1 MADAAV
7 TAAAK
12 TKTTTKRSKTKT
24 EIASY
29 YLSHGTNGTKGSS
42 STGTT
47 GSNKPPPPPP
57 TIAPPHPPV
66 ALRNELKK
74 KACALR
80 CLVSVA
86 ELYVKDTPSP
96 SAAKFIRRELAKL
109 ESFNSN
115 MVSAISSSSSVDD
128 LSFNEGTSGVSN
140 LSSDGTP
147 PISMLPS
154 SACSSFSSDVGEDL
168 HVIREVLMESE
179 GTTMTDNGEED
190 AEEETERE
198 TDNPS
203 RPSLQPRQYPEEQ
216 QRRRRQRQSSESS
229 QPSQPSKEESEL
241 AKRVAELEA
250 LVRHQ
255 QLQHQQLQHQQQ
267 QQHAHQQHQHQREGG
282 RATDERE
289 ARSPRV
295 DKPAHMFDGG
305 LAEATFGVLI
315 SLDPQRFEDTF
326 GPRAR
331 CPSSICA
338 RHSGAGPAV

>member
-1 MADAAV
+1 M
-7 TAAAK
+7 
-12 TKTTTKRSKTKT
+12 
-24 EIASY
+24 
-29 YLSHGTNGTKGSS
+29 
-42 STGTT
+42 
-47 GSNKPPPPPP
+47 
-57 TIAPPHPPV
+57 
-66 ALRNELKK
+66 
-74 KACALR
+74 
-80 CLVSVA
+80 SVA

-109 ESFNSN
+109 ESFNST
-115 MVSAISSSSSVDD
+115 MVSASFSSSSSVDY
-128 LSFNEGTSGVSN
+128 SFNEETSGVSN

-179 GTTMTDNGEED
+179 GTTVTNNGEEEVEED
-190 AEEETERE
+190 AERETE
-198 TDNPS
+198 NPS
-203 RPSLQPRQYPEEQ
+203 RPPLQPRQRPDSEQ
-216 QRRRRQRQSSESS
+216 QRRRQQRQSSEPS
-229 QPSQPSKEESEL
+229 QPSHTQPSKEESEL

-255 QLQHQQLQHQQQ
+255 QLQHQQLQQQQQ
-267 QQHAHQQHQHQREGG
+267 QQHAHQQRQHQDQREGG

-295 DKPAHMFDGG
+295 DKPSAHMFDGG

-315 SLDPQRFEDTF
+315 SLDPQRFDDTF

-331 CPSSICA
+331 CPSSTCA
-338 RHSGAGPAV
+338 RHSGAGPAI